1 MPSQINRSVARKAS
15 LFIAQL
21 KAEGKFNQ
29 ACEQLGIPP
38 DPPEQFWRVNR
49 GAVLW
54 LREFVRLG
62 GLTLTPNYWIL
73 ENGAQRVVVE
83 ALELALC
90 NGWDASKASAKFIYE
105 GPANDVIKT
114 QVHGVNY
121 ERVDELFLKLLL
133 LAHKS

>member
-1 MPSQINRSVARKAS
+1 MTSQINNSAARKAS

-29 ACEQLGIPP
+29 ACAELEIPP
-38 DPPEQFWRVNR
+38 EPPEQFWRVNR

-62 GLTLTPNYWIL
+62 GLTLTPSYWIL
-73 ENGAQRVVVE
+73 ESGAQKAVVE

-114 QVHGVNY
+114 QVYGANY
-121 ERVDELFLKLLL
+121 KRVDELFLKLLL
-133 LAHKS
+133 LAHQS